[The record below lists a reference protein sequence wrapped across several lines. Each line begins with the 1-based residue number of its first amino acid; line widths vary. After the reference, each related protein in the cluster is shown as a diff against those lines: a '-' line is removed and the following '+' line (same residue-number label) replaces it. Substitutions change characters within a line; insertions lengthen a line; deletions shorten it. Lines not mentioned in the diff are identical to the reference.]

1 MTHAPVRSGDVLAG
15 KYQVE
20 RVLGAGG
27 MGVVVAAMH
36 LQLHERVA
44 IKFLLAEVAQHPG
57 AVERFLREAR
67 AAVRI
72 KSEHVA
78 RVFDVDLLED
88 GVPYMV
94 VEFLEGVDLTH
105 RLEKVGRLPPEEAVE
120 FVLQACEAMAE
131 AHALG
136 IVHRD
141 LKPSNL
147 FLTHRANGEP
157 LIKVLDFGISK
168 MAQAPE
174 DAPRPSLTST
184 TGVFG
189 SPMYMSPEQARSA
202 KNVDIRTDIWSLG
215 VILYELLA
223 GRAPFEGT
231 MVPEV
236 IAKIAADPPLP
247 LRDSVPD
254 VDPRL
259 EQIVLRCLE
268 KSPSLRYQNV
278 TELASDLLPFGGPR
292 AMISMHRI
300 TASQPHSLPPPAVS
314 GAGGWSDVRLGSAET
329 LDGTST
335 RARTNRAG
343 LAIAVAVG
351 AACLALGVL
360 ILALR
365 STGAPAVDSAP
376 LPAPTTSAAPLST
389 TPATPASSLP
399 AAASASVAQSAS
411 AAPAT
416 PDAGAPAQPVRARPA
431 TTSPVATTSPK
442 PATPSTAPGIQD
454 LINDRR

>member
-1 MTHAPVRSGDVLAG
+1 MSHAPVKPGDVVAG

-36 LQLHERVA
+36 QQLHERVA

-57 AVERFLREAR
+57 AVERFQREAR

-78 RVFDVDLLED
+78 RVFDVDMLED

-105 RLEKVGRLPPEEAVE
+105 RLEKVGSLPPEEAVE
-120 FVLQACEAMAE
+120 YVLQACEAMAE
-131 AHALG
+131 AHTLG

-147 FLTHRANGEP
+147 FLTRRANGEP

-168 MAQAPE
+168 MAPAPE

-202 KNVDIRTDIWSLG
+202 KNVDARTDIWSLG
-215 VILYELLA
+215 VVLYELLS

-236 IAKIAADPPLP
+236 VAKIAADPPLP

-254 VDPRL
+254 LDPRL

-268 KSPSLRYQNV
+268 KSPSHRYQNV
-278 TELASDLLPFGGPR
+278 AELASDLVPFGGPR

-300 TASQPHSLPPPAVS
+300 TANPPASLPPPAVS
-314 GAGGWSDVRLGSAET
+314 GSGAWSDVRLGSDET

-335 RARTNRAG
+335 RARTKRAG

-360 ILALR
+360 VVALR
-365 STGAPAVDSAP
+365 STDAPSEQPGPVPPPPPISSASALPAATASATDVPSSSAALSATAAAAAPAASIPAQPAKP
-376 LPAPTTSAAPLST
+376 LPAKT
-389 TPATPASSLP
+389 TP
-399 AAASASVAQSAS
+399 Q
-411 AAPAT
+411 
-416 PDAGAPAQPVRARPA
+416 A
-431 TTSPVATTSPK
+431 TTAPK
-442 PATPSTAPGIQD
+442 PTVPSTAPGIQD